1 MSSGRHVIGA
11 LLWCVAALVP
21 AACTAPGAVQGT
33 GKETGQENVQEN
45 VQETVRI
52 PIPEDMQQLADLV
65 GYYGRVA
72 AMKPE
77 EQRREYIA
85 AGQTFSR
92 DPSPYNRI
100 RVALLAAMPGTSF
113 QDDVRAMSLLEPYS
127 RAGPTYDKLRQFGAI
142 LHAQIAENVKA
153 RGRAEQLREQLDAL
167 RAIERT
173 IIERGQ
179 PAPPA
184 KQ

>member
-1 MSSGRHVIGA
+1 MIA
-11 LLWCVAALVP
+11 AFLWCVVAFVP
-21 AACTAPGAVQGT
+21 VACTAPGAVQGT
-33 GKETGQENVQEN
+33 GQETSQETSQEAVQEKA
-45 VQETVRI
+45 QETVRI

-65 GYYGRVA
+65 AYYSRVA

-77 EQRREYIA
+77 EQRREYVA
-85 AGQTFSR
+85 AGQMFSR
-92 DPSPYNRI
+92 DPSQYNRI

-113 QDDVRAMSLLEPYS
+113 QDDVRATSLLEPYAK
-127 RAGPTYDKLRQFGAI
+127 AGPTYDKLRQFGAI
-142 LHAQIAENVKA
+142 LHAQVAESVNA

>member
-1 MSSGRHVIGA
+1 MSSGRRVIGVV
-11 LLWCVAALVP
+11 LWGVAALVP
-21 AACTAPGAVQGT
+21 VACSAP
-33 GKETGQENVQEN
+33 ETVQEP
-45 VQETVRI
+45 VQDTVRI

-65 GYYGRVA
+65 GSYSRAA
-72 AMKPE
+72 AMKPD
-77 EQRREYIA
+77 EQRREYTA
-85 AGQTFSR
+85 AGQAFSR

-113 QDDVRAMSLLEPYS
+113 QDDVRAMSLLEPFS
-127 RAGPTYDKLRQFGAI
+127 RAGPSYDKLRQFGAI
-142 LHAQIAENVKA
+142 LHAQLAETVQA